1 MMTSPSP
8 RSLETLTMT
17 INQQALHIT
26 DTMKVMKFG
35 GTSVGSAQ
43 RMKDVSAL
51 ITSDGQAKIVV
62 LSAMSGTTNTLVE
75 IADYLYKKN
84 PEGAHDVIN
93 RLELKYM
100 EHIQEL
106 YATDEWREKTEKF
119 LREEFSYLRS
129 FSKSLFTSFEEK
141 VILAQGE
148 IISTN
153 MVTNYLLEQ
162 GVNAVLLSAL
172 DMIRTDKNA
181 EPDLNYIREK
191 TQAQLEANPG
201 YDIYIT
207 QGFICRNAY
216 GEIDNLQRG
225 GSDYTACLIGAAIEA
240 EEIQIWT
247 DIDGMHNNDPRIV
260 EGTEPVRQLYFEEAA
275 ELAYF
280 GAKIL
285 HPTCI
290 QPAKF
295 SGVPVR
301 LLNTMDPTAPGTI
314 INNHMHRGT
323 IKAVAAKD
331 NIICIGIQSSRML
344 LAHGFL
350 RKVFEIFESY
360 KTSIDMIA
368 TSEVG
373 VSVTIDSHAHLKPI
387 VDELKKYGTVTVD
400 ENMCIV
406 CVVGDLSSQ
415 NVGFETLATDALKH
429 IPIRMISYGGSAH
442 NISFVVAQ
450 DDKKRTLQALQQM
463 LFKYDGHVRRQN

>member
-1 MMTSPSP
+1 
-8 RSLETLTMT
+8 
-17 INQQALHIT
+17 
-26 DTMKVMKFG
+26 MKVLKFG

-43 RMKDVSAL
+43 RMKDVSTL
-51 ITSDGQAKIVV
+51 ITSDNEPKFVV

-75 IADYLYKKN
+75 ISDYLYKKN
-84 PEGAHDVIN
+84 PEGANTVIN
-93 RLELKYM
+93 QLEQRYM
-100 EHIQEL
+100 NHLDEL
-106 YATDEWREKTEKF
+106 FSTDEWRGKS
-119 LREEFSYLRS
+119 EEFIQNEFNYLRS
-129 FSKSLFTSFEEK
+129 FTKTLFTNFEEK
-141 VILAQGE
+141 VVLAQGE

-153 MVTNYLLEQ
+153 MVVNYLQEQ
-162 GVNAVLLSAL
+162 GVKAVLLPAL
-172 DMIRTDKNA
+172 EMIRTDKNA
-181 EPDLNYIREK
+181 EPDAAYIRER
-191 TQAQLEANPG
+191 TCSLLEANPG

-216 GEIDNLQRG
+216 GEIDNLLRG
-225 GSDYTACLIGAAIEA
+225 GSDYTACLIGAAINA

-295 SGVPVR
+295 AGVPVR

-314 INNHMHRGT
+314 INNRMHRGT

-350 RKVFEIFESY
+350 RKVFEIFEDN
-360 KTSIDMIA
+360 KTSIDMIC

-373 VSVTIDSHAHLKPI
+373 VSVTIDNRSHLTAI
-387 VDELKKYGTVTVD
+387 TDELRKYGTVTVED
-400 ENMCIV
+400 NMCIV
-406 CVVGDLSSQ
+406 CIVGDLSSQ
-415 NVGFETLATDALKH
+415 NIGFESIATDALRQ
-429 IPIRMISYGGSAH
+429 IPVRMISYGGSPH
-442 NISFVVAQ
+442 NISFLVAEA
-450 DDKKRTLQALQQM
+450 DKKRTLQALQKT
-463 LFKYDGHVRRQN
+463 LFAYNDHVRRPS